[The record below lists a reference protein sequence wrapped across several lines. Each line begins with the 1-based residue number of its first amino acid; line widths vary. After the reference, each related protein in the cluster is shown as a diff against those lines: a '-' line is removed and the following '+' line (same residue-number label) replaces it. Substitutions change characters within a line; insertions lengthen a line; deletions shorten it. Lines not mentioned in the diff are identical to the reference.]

1 MSALRLK
8 ISCRAFVNQGLQV
21 LYWIFVFCF
30 KQKGALVL
38 LSKNS
43 CKYKNLTELI
53 YKLQIRNT
61 IKFEVVPPESSF
73 IKKIYRLSK
82 SEIIY
87 VDENS
92 YLISNIKLSKKQ
104 KVIHCWHGGGLLKK
118 IAYDNLR
125 NVDINEQLRLDR
137 IYRNISYILISDEK
151 FQSIFAKAFHKD
163 VSQILPYGLLRTDAL
178 FRINVHEAR
187 NRLEKKYPCI
197 KKKKLIL
204 YAPTYRE
211 NSTCKRYSLFDLSK
225 LKIENSILAVR
236 CHPTIQHEY
245 AEGVLNLN
253 NEDLYELLPAVDV
266 LVTDYSSILF
276 DFAFFKKP
284 ILIYSEDLFEYE
296 KEHGTYQNIREMFNN
311 AVATN
316 IPELIELINC
326 RQFLGQDIWNKYMSN
341 CDGNA
346 CDKLLDFS
354 STIINHDK

>member
-118 IAYDNLR
+118 
-125 NVDINEQLRLDR
+125 
-137 IYRNISYILISDEK
+137 
-151 FQSIFAKAFHKD
+151 
-163 VSQILPYGLLRTDAL
+163 LL
-178 FRINVHEAR
+178 
-187 NRLEKKYPCI
+187 
-197 KKKKLIL
+197 
-204 YAPTYRE
+204 
-211 NSTCKRYSLFDLSK
+211 
-225 LKIENSILAVR
+225 
-236 CHPTIQHEY
+236 
-245 AEGVLNLN
+245 
-253 NEDLYELLPAVDV
+253 
-266 LVTDYSSILF
+266 
-276 DFAFFKKP
+276 
-284 ILIYSEDLFEYE
+284 
-296 KEHGTYQNIREMFNN
+296 
-311 AVATN
+311 
-316 IPELIELINC
+316 
-326 RQFLGQDIWNKYMSN
+326 
-341 CDGNA
+341 
-346 CDKLLDFS
+346 
-354 STIINHDK
+354 TII